1 MKIRSLNNATTL
13 FQGDIC
19 SVIVDPWIV
28 GDLYE
33 DSWSPVVEMADLGF
47 LKPVDHVIIS
57 HIHEDHWDIETIKH
71 FGPDTTFHI
80 PTMKVNNVIE
90 RSLIENGYKHVKFHE
105 LGERANLNDEFSFRF
120 IAPLNA
126 FGQELG
132 RYDEGYETDATH
144 IDTGII
150 LTYRPEDRHHL
161 LLCDNSPYDT
171 EMLAD
176 IVEEEIETLWYP
188 FNSYA
193 QDYPLC
199 YENFTFD
206 ERVSRSAKMNARNL
220 KAVCDAIA
228 TVNAKY
234 CFPHS
239 SDFVLNGK
247 RKDDFERFVDQK
259 FMDRKAAADLMRSEL
274 KARNLPCEANYCT
287 AADEIDLSDG
297 TLKIERGRF
306 ETRPVKGRNLVYSD
320 PRGLD
325 LKHALQEATR
335 NMFARVERFGIKLG
349 DSTNDW
355 VLEINSGDF
364 FGRIRYL
371 ERDVIFDDE
380 PHDRKLLRMSINRDL
395 LEKVLSRDLH
405 WNNLQI
411 GFHLDWIR
419 EPEEFNDDVYKAIN
433 FLHV

>member
-13 FQGDIC
+13 FQGDNC

-47 LKPVDHVIIS
+47 LKSVDHVIIS

-71 FGPDTTFHI
+71 FRSDTTFHI

-90 RSLIENGYKHVKFHE
+90 RGLTENGYKHVEFHE
-105 LGERANLNDEFSFRF
+105 LGERANLSDEFSFRF

-150 LTYRPEDRHHL
+150 LIYRPEDRHHL

-206 ERVSRSAKMNARNL
+206 ERHRAAR
-220 KAVCDAIA
+220 
-228 TVNAKY
+228 
-234 CFPHS
+234 
-239 SDFVLNGK
+239 
-247 RKDDFERFVDQK
+247 R
-259 FMDRKAAADLMRSEL
+259 
-274 KARNLPCEANYCT
+274 
-287 AADEIDLSDG
+287 
-297 TLKIERGRF
+297 
-306 ETRPVKGRNLVYSD
+306 
-320 PRGLD
+320 
-325 LKHALQEATR
+325 
-335 NMFARVERFGIKLG
+335 
-349 DSTNDW
+349 
-355 VLEINSGDF
+355 
-364 FGRIRYL
+364 
-371 ERDVIFDDE
+371 
-380 PHDRKLLRMSINRDL
+380 
-395 LEKVLSRDLH
+395 
-405 WNNLQI
+405 
-411 GFHLDWIR
+411 
-419 EPEEFNDDVYKAIN
+419 
-433 FLHV
+433 